1 MGKYEVVLA
10 ESKWSLETLPLVQS
24 LSRLVVNSENDNRF
38 MRVVLVALE
47 GRTGVVRDDGESAMK
62 NRSYMHVHQ
71 GVAARRDDLM
81 VETM

>member
-1 MGKYEVVLA
+1 
-10 ESKWSLETLPLVQS
+10 LPLVQS

-62 NRSYMHVHQ
+62 NRSYICMFIRV
-71 GVAARRDDLM
+71 
-81 VETM
+81 